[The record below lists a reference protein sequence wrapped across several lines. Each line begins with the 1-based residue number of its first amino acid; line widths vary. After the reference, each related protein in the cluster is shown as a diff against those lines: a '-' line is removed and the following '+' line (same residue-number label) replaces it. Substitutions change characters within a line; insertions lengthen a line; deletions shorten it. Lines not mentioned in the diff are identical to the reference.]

1 MPNSG
6 DTLLNSVLF
15 PRLPCHISFL
25 CQGNELSKVSLELPD
40 IIDMRMV
47 MFADIGLP
55 EDSNDRAVW
64 RFAQKNHMI
73 LLTDNRSDN
82 ESDSLEQTIREE
94 NSLASL
100 PVLTVGCLDR
110 MRENYYRVRCAERI
124 AEIVLDLKNYMGTG
138 RIFIP

>member
-1 MPNSG
+1 MITILVDHNMEG
-6 DTLLNSVLF
+6 QAVWLWDTLVK
-15 PRLPCHISFL
+15 I
-25 CQGNELSKVSLELPD
+25 ELPD

-64 RFAQKNHMI
+64 QFAQKNRMI
-73 LLTDNRSDN
+73 MLTDNRSDN
-82 ESDSLEQTIREE
+82 EEDSLEQTIREE
-94 NSLASL
+94 NSFNSL
-100 PVLTVGCLDR
+100 PVLTVGSLDR
-110 MRENYYRVRCAERI
+110 MKGSYYRVKCAERI

>member
-1 MPNSG
+1 ML
-6 DTLLNSVLF
+6 TLLVDHNMEGQAVWLWDTI
-15 PRLPCHISFL
+15 LKI
-25 CQGNELSKVSLELPD
+25 ELPD

-55 EDSNDRAVW
+55 ENSNDRAVW

-94 NSLASL
+94 NSLGSL

-110 MRENYYRVRCAERI
+110 MKENYYRVRCAERI

>member
-1 MPNSG
+1 ML
-6 DTLLNSVLF
+6 TLLADHNMEGQAVWLWDTI
-15 PRLPCHISFL
+15 LKI
-25 CQGNELSKVSLELPD
+25 ELPD

-55 EDSNDRAVW
+55 ENSNDRAVW

-124 AEIVLDLKNYMGTG
+124 AEIVFDLKNYMGTG

>member
-1 MPNSG
+1 ML
-6 DTLLNSVLF
+6 TLLVDYNMEGQAVWLWDTI
-15 PRLPCHISFL
+15 LKI
-25 CQGNELSKVSLELPD
+25 ELPD

-55 EDSNDRAVW
+55 ENSNDRVVW
-64 RFAQKNHMI
+64 RFAQKNRMI

-94 NSLASL
+94 NGLDSL
-100 PVLTVGCLDR
+100 PVLTIGCLDR
-110 MRENYYRVRCAERI
+110 MKENSYRVKCAERI
-124 AEIVLDLKNYMGTG
+124 AEIALDLKNYMGTG

>member
-1 MPNSG
+1 ML
-6 DTLLNSVLF
+6 TLLADHNMEGQAVWLWDTI
-15 PRLPCHISFL
+15 LKI
-25 CQGNELSKVSLELPD
+25 ELPD

-55 EDSNDRAVW
+55 ENSNDRAVW
-64 RFAQKNHMI
+64 RFAQKNHMV

-124 AEIVLDLKNYMGTG
+124 AEIVFDLKNYMGTG